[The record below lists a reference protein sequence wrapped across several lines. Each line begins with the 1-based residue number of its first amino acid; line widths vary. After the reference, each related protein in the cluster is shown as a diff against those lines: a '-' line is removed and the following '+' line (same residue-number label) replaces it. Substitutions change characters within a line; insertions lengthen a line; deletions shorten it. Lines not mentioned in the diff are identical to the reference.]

1 LRDSKKD
8 ENNDFNNENEKKK
21 NRRKRTTL
29 DEGPLGIN
37 LVKITDD
44 IIKGDPSAQE
54 ELKKQIKE
62 LKAKIKQEFG
72 NGQINIEL
80 DGITTTLAQITE
92 IFKGKEWLK
101 DVEKKIKLTIPTLV
115 ELQESVGILEKTIP
129 VKKIHDF
136 EEKAVETAKTAIK
149 AQEATLKAN
158 DVHVKELDENAKQI
172 KRILVALKDYGSDA
186 RQKESYD
193 VAIEILKDTDA
204 KLLPL
209 IKDQGVLPESDQKLI
224 KLSILQELETALLQK
239 GQINEAIRVIDSQ
252 CEDPDCTDYDYIK
265 AYIKKSGL
273 YSKKGEFNKAI
284 AVLHKALD
292 EFNLF
297 PSKRKKFDVLAEI
310 KRSLGMAYRSK
321 GDFDEALIWFN
332 EAKDEY
338 NKIEDEIGK
347 YNVLWGM
354 GILYYLRG
362 EWGEA
367 IVIWKKIE
375 DFYRGLKVSKNKMR
389 SKYLFKLYFDYTR
402 TLQLSGNFK
411 EAQVMLN
418 KSLSI
423 LEGKKGMTST
433 YARAKVYLAFAELF
447 YLQNKIEEAFE
458 AIQEV
463 RKINNDLLSH
473 EKETLPELEIL
484 EIEIRILC
492 AHNSS
497 EEAREKL
504 FNQFESCKSNW
515 DQMKYY
521 RLLSLVEKHEMNY
534 GQAKKALKSSLEIAK
549 KIGVCPI
556 SDRLLY
562 TELLIEMSR
571 IGNKMAYNEA
581 KEKLMNLET
590 ELNETR
596 LPALLLE
603 WKLQKGYL
611 AYVRTAYE
619 EAYNI
624 FSEIVQEADNNRLY
638 RQKSKALEA
647 IDSLEKHGQQ
657 LTDST
662 RERTVY
668 RYLED
673 ARRILEEYS

>member
-1 LRDSKKD
+1 LRDSKND
-8 ENNDFNNENEKKK
+8 QNNDFNTKNEKKK

-62 LKAKIKQEFG
+62 LKARIKQEFG
-72 NGQINIEL
+72 SGKINIEL
-80 DGITTTLAQITE
+80 DGLATTLAQITD

-101 DVEKKIKLTIPTLV
+101 DVEQKIQLAIPTLV
-115 ELQESVGILEKTIP
+115 ELQESAVLLEKALPEKI
-129 VKKIHDF
+129 IHDF
-136 EEKAVETAKTAIK
+136 EEKAAQTALKTQDVI
-149 AQEATLKAN
+149 LKVH
-158 DVHVKELDENAKQI
+158 DDHVKELDIDAQQI
-172 KRILVALKDYGSDA
+172 KSVLVALKDYGIDA
-186 RQKESYD
+186 RQNESYD
-193 VAIEILKDTDA
+193 IAIEILKDTDA
-204 KLLPL
+204 KILPL
-209 IKDQGVLPESDQKLI
+209 IKNQGVLPESDQKMI

-284 AVLHKALD
+284 TVLNQALD

-297 PSKRKKFDVLAEI
+297 LSKQKKFDVLAEI

-321 GDFDEALIWFN
+321 GDFDEALQWFN

-347 YNVLWGM
+347 YYTLWGM

-367 IVIWKKIE
+367 IAIWKKIE
-375 DFYRGLKVSKNKMR
+375 DFYKGLKVSKDQMK
-389 SKYLFKLYFDYTR
+389 SKTLFKLYFDYTR

-411 EAQVMLN
+411 EAHVMLN

-423 LEGKKGMTST
+423 LETKKGTTST
-433 YARAKVYLAFAELF
+433 YGRAKVYLAFAELF
-447 YLQNKIEEAFE
+447 YLQDEIEEAFK

-463 RKINNDLLSH
+463 RIINNDLFNH
-473 EKETLPELEIL
+473 EKETFPELEIL

-492 AHNSS
+492 AHNNS

-504 FNQFESCKSNW
+504 INQFESCKSNW

-556 SDRLLY
+556 SDKLLY

-571 IGNKMAYNEA
+571 IGNKMAYDEA
-581 KEKLMNLET
+581 NKRLMNLES
-590 ELNETR
+590 ELNEKR

-611 AYVRTAYE
+611 AYVRTAFE
-619 EAYNI
+619 EAYNV
-624 FSEIVQEADNNRLY
+624 FSEIVQEADKNRLY

-647 IDSLEKHGQQ
+647 IDSLEKQGQQ
-657 LTDST
+657 LTEST
-662 RERTVY
+662 KERTVY

>member
-1 LRDSKKD
+1 LRDSKND
-8 ENNDFNNENEKKK
+8 ENNDFDNKEKK
-21 NRRKRTTL
+21 NRRKRAL
-29 DEGPLGIN
+29 LKEGPLGIN

-44 IIKGDPSAQE
+44 IIKGDPNAQE

-72 NGQINIEL
+72 SGKINIEL
-80 DGITTTLAQITE
+80 DGLATTLAQITE

-101 DVEKKIKLTIPTLV
+101 DVEQKIQLAIPTLF
-115 ELQESVGILEKTIP
+115 ELQESADLLEKALP
-129 VKKIHDF
+129 EKITQDF
-136 EEKAVETAKTAIK
+136 EENAVEA
-149 AQEATLKAN
+149 AQTVLKSQ
-158 DVHVKELDENAKQI
+158 DLVLTVHDDHIKELDKNAQQI

-193 VAIEILKDTDA
+193 IAIEILKDTDA
-204 KLLPL
+204 KILPL
-209 IKDQGVLPESDQKLI
+209 IKDQGVLSESDQKLI

-252 CEDPDCTDYDYIK
+252 CEDPDCTNYDFIK
-265 AYIKKSGL
+265 AHIKKSGL
-273 YSKKGEFNKAI
+273 YSKKGEFNQAI
-284 AVLHKALD
+284 AILNQALD

-297 PSKRKKFDVLAEI
+297 SSKQKKFNVLAEI

-321 GDFDEALIWFN
+321 GDFDEALKWFN

-338 NKIEDEIGK
+338 NKIEDAIGK

-375 DFYRGLKVSKNKMR
+375 DFYKGLKVSKNKKR

-402 TLQLSGNFK
+402 TLQLSGNFEK
-411 EAQVMLN
+411 AQVMLN

-423 LEGKKGMTST
+423 LEEKIPTGST

-447 YLQNKIEEAFE
+447 YLQNEMEEAFK
-458 AIQEV
+458 AIKMV
-463 RKINNDLLSH
+463 RTINKDLQIN
-473 EKETLPELEIL
+473 ETLPELEIL

-492 AHNSS
+492 AHNNS
-497 EEAREKL
+497 EEARAKL
-504 FNQFESCKSNW
+504 LSQFEHCKSNW

-521 RLLSLVEKHEMNY
+521 RLLSFVEKHEMNY
-534 GQAKKALKSSLEIAK
+534 GQAKKALQSSLEIAI

-556 SDRLLY
+556 SDKLLY

-571 IGNKMAYNEA
+571 IGNKLAYDEA
-581 KEKLMNLET
+581 TKRLMNLEN
-590 ELNETR
+590 ELNEKR

-611 AYVRTAYE
+611 AFVRTDFE
-619 EAYNI
+619 ESYTI
-624 FSEIVQEADNNRLY
+624 FSEIVQEADKNRLY

-647 IDSLEKHGQQ
+647 IESLEKQGQQ
-657 LTDST
+657 LTEST

-668 RYLED
+668 KYLED